1 MPSHPTQRKK
11 ETKMAELNLKAP
23 DISCEHCQRAIEGD
37 IGKLQ
42 GVSLVKVDIPR
53 QTVQIHYDPQAIT
66 RDQIVAEMDEIG
78 YPVAQ

>member
-1 MPSHPTQRKK
+1 
-11 ETKMAELNLKAP
+11 MAEMILKAP

-37 IGKLQ
+37 IGMLS
-42 GVSLVKVDIPR
+42 GVSLVQVDIP
-53 QTVQIHYDPQAIT
+53 QKLVNIHYDPQTIT

>member
-1 MPSHPTQRKK
+1 
-11 ETKMAELNLKAP
+11 MAELNLKAP
-23 DISCEHCQRAIEGD
+23 DISCEHCQRTIEGD

-42 GVSLVKVDIPR
+42 GVSLVKVDIPQ

-78 YPVAQ
+78 YPVAHS